1 MNSSFDPI
9 IVNLVVS
16 PVLSSDISSL
26 SLLKPPLIE
35 GDLGL
40 GVVQLLRLVAPAVGP
55 VLVGL
60 LRVVPEKIIP

>member
-1 MNSSFDPI
+1 M
-9 IVNLVVS
+9 
-16 PVLSSDISSL
+16 SSL

-60 LRVVPEKIIP
+60 LCVVTENGNSMSV